1 MKYVLTLVLIGFM
14 AACNSSVNKS
24 EPTTAAAKADSSVNH
39 SFINVSDY
47 IGGQVT
53 LIVDTFRY
61 PLTKTI
67 TINGK
72 ATLSAAT
79 DEEFRAMAAQF
90 RNPNISDSALKKFYK
105 ETSIADQSNATVTF
119 EYVSTDPSLPV
130 QKIDVYIKA
139 DPVDADKITSVYI
152 EKNFASGDTSFS
164 QKLYWKAAKNAQI
177 ITEKKLGGKLLPVEQ
192 VKFMWDPSE

>member
-1 MKYVLTLVLIGFM
+1 MKYALLLVVIALVT
-14 AACNSSVNKS
+14 ACNPPVNKTDATNT
-24 EPTTAAAKADSSVNH
+24 PATADSSVNT

-61 PLTKTI
+61 PLTKTV

-72 ATLSAAT
+72 STLSGAT
-79 DEEFRAMAAQF
+79 DDEFRALAAQF
-90 RNPNISDSALKKFYK
+90 RNPNIADSSLKKFYK
-105 ETSIADQSNATVTF
+105 ETSIADQSNAMITF

-139 DPVDADKITSVYI
+139 DPVEADKITSVYI
-152 EKNFASGDTSFS
+152 EKNFAKGDTSFS
-164 QKLYWKAAKNAQI
+164 QKLYWKTAKNAQI
-177 ITEKKLGGKLLPVEQ
+177 ITEKKLAGKSLPVEQ
-192 VKFMWDPSE
+192 VKIMWDPSE